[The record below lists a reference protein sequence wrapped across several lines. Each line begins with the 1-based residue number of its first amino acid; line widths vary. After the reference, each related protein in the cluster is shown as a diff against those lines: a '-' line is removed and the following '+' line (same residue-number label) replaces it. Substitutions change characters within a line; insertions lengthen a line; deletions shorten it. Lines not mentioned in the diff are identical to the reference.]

1 MTENGERIL
10 DSIPETSSLSN
21 PDNPMYK
28 IIDYAVGGFLDA
40 FEDKDLDSQFFLNTA
55 TGKYLDLHGEDYNIR
70 RKLDESDEDYRQ
82 RIIYESLG
90 RVTVDFLI
98 KIYGVELYVYVPD
111 FNVNNNTL
119 VSDNPYI
126 SRDGYY
132 AIVDENTKKILDKKF
147 ILDTDIKWLVLE

>member
-28 IIDYAVGGFLDA
+28 IIDYAVGGYLDD
-40 FEDKDLDSQFFLNTA
+40 FEDKDLDSQLFLNTA

-70 RKLDESDEDYRQ
+70 RKLNESDDDYRQ

-90 RVTVDFLI
+90 QITIDFLVNV
-98 KIYGVELYVYVPD
+98 YNVELYSYVPD
-111 FNVNNNTL
+111 FNLDDNTL
-119 VSDNPYI
+119 VSDNPYL
-126 SRDGYY
+126 SREGYL
-132 AIVDENTKKILDKKF
+132 AIVDEETKEILDKKF
-147 ILDTDIKWLVLE
+147 ILDTDIEWLVL